1 MSLRVAANLSLLY
14 PHLAFAERF
23 TAAAA
28 DGFTAAELLFPYDVE
43 PDVLAGWL
51 RASALQHV
59 LVNTPPGPTG
69 EPGFAGLPGAAAA
82 FRDGFHRA
90 LAVCGATGCRIIHT
104 MAGDPPAGATYDECV
119 DTLLTNLAWAAAV
132 AAERGIVLTLEALNH
147 HDMPGYLYSVPTQT
161 VAVVNQLGHPAVRVQ
176 FDLFHTAREGLD
188 LVAELHAAL
197 PHTHHVQIAGAPDR
211 HEPDLAYPGLADAI
225 VALDASGYDGWLGFE
240 YRPAG
245 DTTAGLSWCTPMA
258 ARFVR

>member
-69 EPGFAGLPGAAAA
+69 EPGFAGLPRVGWMV
-82 FRDGFHRA
+82 RPGSRPKR
-90 LAVCGATGCRIIHT
+90 GGRTEGGMRPAT
-104 MAGDPPAGATYDECV
+104 
-119 DTLLTNLAWAAAV
+119 
-132 AAERGIVLTLEALNH
+132 
-147 HDMPGYLYSVPTQT
+147 Q
-161 VAVVNQLGHPAVRVQ
+161 
-176 FDLFHTAREGLD
+176 
-188 LVAELHAAL
+188 
-197 PHTHHVQIAGAPDR
+197 
-211 HEPDLAYPGLADAI
+211 DAI
-225 VALDASGYDGWLGFE
+225 EPPCL
-240 YRPAG
+240 
-245 DTTAGLSWCTPMA
+245 
-258 ARFVR
+258 